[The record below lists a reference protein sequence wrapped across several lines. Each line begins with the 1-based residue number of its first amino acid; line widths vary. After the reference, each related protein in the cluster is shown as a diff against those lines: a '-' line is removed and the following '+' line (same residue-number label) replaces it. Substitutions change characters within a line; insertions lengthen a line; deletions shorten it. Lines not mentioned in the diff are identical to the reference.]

1 MVFLSCQTQWRR
13 EFAGMSGELIWQ
25 GMDYQG
31 VAIVI
36 RMMGHKGQKASEV
49 FADLQ
54 VMEAAALSALNK
66 RR

>member
-1 MVFLSCQTQWRR
+1 MFMACQTQWKR

-25 GMDYQG
+25 GLDYPG

-36 RMMGHKGQKASEV
+36 RMHGFRGDRAREV

-54 VMEAAALSALNK
+54 IMEAAALSALNK